1 MQAHVSPRP
10 LSPSLEC
17 ISLSLMVIGLEDCD
31 GNGKR
36 MQKNPCIHPSNPNTK
51 FSFAARRVEL
61 EKPQF
66 DFWKGH
72 YLPRPQMA
80 PLV

>member
-1 MQAHVSPRP
+1 MQAHGRFAT
-10 LSPSLEC
+10 PSLTVTS